1 MSLLSRLVSLNFGCN
16 STLHIYSASVA
27 RYARAWACPKSTEM
41 ASKTAGSNISQLKS
55 KRYERGIFI
64 GKGQMGQCYELL
76 DTDTQGQAV
85 CTRIIL
91 IPSKASHVD
100 FICIRIFELL
110 FFSIS

>member
-1 MSLLSRLVSLNFGCN
+1 MYLLPDTHARGRVQSL
-16 STLHIYSASVA
+16 
-27 RYARAWACPKSTEM
+27 PKCEM
-41 ASKTAGSNISQLKS
+41 AEAAEVSQLKS
-55 KRYERGIFI
+55 NRYERGSFI

-85 CTRIIL
+85 CARIIL